1 MADRNIDENSP
12 ATFERQH
19 NTWLDQA
26 FSDFQKN
33 GGLEG
38 NPYKGKPIPIQSDRG
53 EGAALNSILKNANV
67 LPPWLELQH
76 EIRDQIKRLL
86 DLMATLPDDHI
97 DSELTKIN
105 DKVKKFNNMCPPP
118 LQKVRIFKD
127 LIEKQ
132 YEKWC

>member
-1 MADRNIDENSP
+1 MADRNIEENTPS
-12 ATFERQH
+12 TMEKQV
-19 NTWLDQA
+19 NTWIDQA

-38 NPYKGKPIPIQSDRG
+38 NPWKGKPIPIQSDRG

-76 EIRDQIKRLL
+76 EIRDGIKHLL
-86 DLMATLPDDHI
+86 ELMPGLPDDHI
-97 DSELTKIN
+97 DTELDKINTKI
-105 DKVKKFNNMCPPP
+105 KKYNNMCPPP

-132 YEKWC
+132 YDKWC